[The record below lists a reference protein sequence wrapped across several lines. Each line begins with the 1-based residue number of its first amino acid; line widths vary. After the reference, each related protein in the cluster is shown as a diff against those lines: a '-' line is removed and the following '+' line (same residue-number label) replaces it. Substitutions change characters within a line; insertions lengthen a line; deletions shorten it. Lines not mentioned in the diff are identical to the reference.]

1 VKVHAALP
9 VAARAPGRGH
19 GFDVVELGDIRAAAT
34 LVHCGSMDHVLPAI
48 QALARWIDASGYR
61 DDWVTELAEPI
72 TN

>member
-1 VKVHAALP
+1 MKVHAALP
-9 VAARAPGRGH
+9 VAA
-19 GFDVVELGDIRAAAT
+19 RAAAT